1 MKIISREPKI
11 RKHIDPIVVEFLNKK
26 GLLEIYESYL
36 WPRIKQIIEE
46 WNPEAFFEYPF
57 TIMSISWSDTIEG
70 SDFWCNIH
78 EVVSKIDNYKKVGYI
93 KVFQL
98 EKVYEDSKKKS

>member
-11 RKHIDPIVVEFLNKK
+11 RKHIDPIVIDFLNKK

-36 WPRIKQIIEE
+36 LSRIKKIIEICSS
-46 WNPEAFFEYPF
+46 EALFEYPF
-57 TIMSISWSDTIEG
+57 TIMDISWSDTIEG

-78 EVVSKIDNYKKVGYI
+78 EVVSKIDNYKKIGYI